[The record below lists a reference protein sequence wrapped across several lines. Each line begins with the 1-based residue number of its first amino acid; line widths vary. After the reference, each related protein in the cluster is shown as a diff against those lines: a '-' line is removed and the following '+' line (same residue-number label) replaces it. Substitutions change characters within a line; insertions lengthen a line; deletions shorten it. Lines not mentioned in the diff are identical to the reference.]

1 MRVGLT
7 RQPLRGC
14 LAPTHPTKQAFLQRS
29 ASSSA
34 SFLAFLFRL
43 VLLRFLFLR
52 FRVRRKSRLEQR
64 AVRAVVNADDAVL
77 AAGSDDLAVAART
90 DGVKEVR
97 GAAELADV
105 AAVVRVPHPHR

>member
-43 VLLRFLFLR
+43 LLLR